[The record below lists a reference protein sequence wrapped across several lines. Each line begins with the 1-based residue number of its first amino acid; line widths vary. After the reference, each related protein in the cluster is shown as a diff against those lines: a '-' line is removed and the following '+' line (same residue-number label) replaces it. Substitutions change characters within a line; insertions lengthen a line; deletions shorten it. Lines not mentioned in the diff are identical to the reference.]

1 MTVTA
6 ATTRN
11 DYVATS
17 GQRVFAY
24 TFTALLESD
33 IKVLK
38 NGTALALG
46 ESNDYTLSVVGTY
59 GGNVTLTS
67 DAVTGDKIAIY
78 LDMPLS
84 RTTNYQNSGDFLAL
98 DVNGDFN
105 KLWLAIQQGTTDLIR
120 AIRRPV
126 ADAGTINMELP
137 IASSRASQ
145 LLGFDAT
152 GAVEVLPYTASG
164 VEILTVDEFTGT
176 GSQTAFTLTDAPA
189 VATLL
194 QISIDGLMQQVSSY
208 SLSGLI
214 VTFSE
219 APPLN
224 SKIEVRKFIRNTD
237 VVGDITAVVAGT
249 GLTGGGTSGGVTLAI
264 DSTVATLT
272 GSQTLTNKTLT
283 SPVLNTGLSGSAFLD
298 EDNFAS
304 NSATKVASQQSIKA
318 YVDGKT
324 SGSVSYTQVDITAQ
338 GDLRLQD
345 ASGGQYIAIQ
355 APATVASN
363 VTLTLPADDGNADQ
377 VLATNGSGVL
387 SWVTSGG
394 LYNSWLVKTSAYTML
409 SGDQIVGNHASTAFT
424 LTLPAS
430 PSAGAVVTVKNVGAA
445 LITIGRNS
453 QNINSSANDA
463 LLPLNNAAT
472 LVFVDST
479 IGWTTI

>member
-17 GQRVFAY
+17 GQTVFAY
-24 TFTALLESD
+24 TFTALLDSD

-46 ESNDYTLSVVGTY
+46 SSNDYTLSGVGTY

-67 DAVTGDKIAIY
+67 GATTGDKIAIY

-84 RTTNYQNSGDFLAL
+84 RSTNYQNSGDFLAL

-137 IASSRASQ
+137 LAAARKDT

-152 GAVEVLPYTASG
+152 GAVEVVPYSASG

-214 VTFSE
+214 VTFSQ

-237 VVGDITAVVAGT
+237 VIGDITGVVAGT
-249 GLTGGGTSGGVTLAI
+249 GLSGGGTTGDVTLAV
-264 DSTVATLT
+264 SAASGAVTV
-272 GSQTLTNKTLT
+272 T
-283 SPVLNTGLSGSAFLD
+283 SPTINTSIQGTAFLD

-304 NSATKVASQQSIKA
+304 NSATKLASQQSIKA
-318 YVDGKT
+318 YVDANGF
-324 SGSVSYTQVDITAQ
+324 SITVTNVT
-338 GDLRLQD
+338 
-345 ASGGQYIAIQ
+345 ASGTTAAKDNLYYIANAGVTITLPSSPT
-355 APATVASN
+355 AGDVVYIAHGNFTNTVIGRGGSN
-363 VTLTLPADDGNADQ
+363 VMGAASDLTVDVANMGLTL
-377 VLATNGSGVL
+377 
-387 SWVTSGG
+387 
-394 LYNSWLVKTSAYTML
+394 AYT
-409 SGDQIVGNHASTAFT
+409 TA
-424 LTLPAS
+424 AR
-430 PSAGAVVTVKNVGAA
+430 GWA
-445 LITIGRNS
+445 LI
-453 QNINSSANDA
+453 
-463 LLPLNNAAT
+463 
-472 LVFVDST
+472 
-479 IGWTTI
+479 

>member
-17 GQRVFAY
+17 GQTVFAY
-24 TFTALLESD
+24 TFTALLDSD

-46 ESNDYTLSVVGTY
+46 SGNDYTLSGVGTY

-67 DAVTGDKIAIY
+67 GATTGDKIAIY

-137 IASSRASQ
+137 LAASRKDT

-152 GAVEVLPYTASG
+152 GAVEVVAYSASG

-176 GSQTAFTLTDAPA
+176 GSQTAFTLIDAPA

-237 VVGDITAVVAGT
+237 VIGDITGVVAGT
-249 GLTGGGTSGGVTLAI
+249 GLSGGGTTGNVTLAI
-264 DSTVATLT
+264 DATVATLT
-272 GSQTLTNKTLT
+272 GTQTFTNKTLT
-283 SPVLNTGLSGSAFLD
+283 SPVLNTGLSGTAFLD

-318 YVDGKT
+318 YVDANVFSIT
-324 SGSVSYTQVDITAQ
+324 VTNITA
-338 GDLRLQD
+338 
-345 ASGGQYIAIQ
+345 SGTTAVKDNLYYIANAGVTITLPSSPT
-355 APATVASN
+355 AGDVVYIAHGNFTNTVIGRGGSNLMGAASDLTVDVAN
-363 VTLTLPADDGNADQ
+363 MGLTL
-377 VLATNGSGVL
+377 
-387 SWVTSGG
+387 
-394 LYNSWLVKTSAYTML
+394 AYT
-409 SGDQIVGNHASTAFT
+409 TA
-424 LTLPAS
+424 AR
-430 PSAGAVVTVKNVGAA
+430 GWA
-445 LITIGRNS
+445 LI
-453 QNINSSANDA
+453 
-463 LLPLNNAAT
+463 
-472 LVFVDST
+472 
-479 IGWTTI
+479 

>member
-17 GQRVFAY
+17 GQTVFAY
-24 TFTALLESD
+24 TFTALLDSD

-46 ESNDYTLSVVGTY
+46 SSNDYTLSGVGTY

-67 DAVTGDKIAIY
+67 GATTGDKIAIY

-84 RTTNYQNSGDFLAL
+84 RSTNYQNSGDFLAL

-137 IASSRASQ
+137 LAAARKDT

-152 GAVEVLPYTASG
+152 GAVEVVPYSALGTG

-237 VVGDITAVVAGT
+237 VIGDITGVVAGT
-249 GLTGGGTSGGVTLAI
+249 GLSGGGTTGDVTLAV
-264 DSTVATLT
+264 SAASGAVTV
-272 GSQTLTNKTLT
+272 T
-283 SPVLNTGLSGSAFLD
+283 SPTINTSIQGTAFLD

-318 YVDGKT
+318 YVDANGF
-324 SGSVSYTQVDITAQ
+324 SITVTNVT
-338 GDLRLQD
+338 
-345 ASGGQYIAIQ
+345 ASGTTAAKDNLYYIANAGVTITLPSSPT
-355 APATVASN
+355 AGDVVYIAHGNFTNTVIGRGGSN
-363 VTLTLPADDGNADQ
+363 VMGAASDLTVDVANMGLTL
-377 VLATNGSGVL
+377 
-387 SWVTSGG
+387 
-394 LYNSWLVKTSAYTML
+394 AYT
-409 SGDQIVGNHASTAFT
+409 TA
-424 LTLPAS
+424 AR
-430 PSAGAVVTVKNVGAA
+430 GWA
-445 LITIGRNS
+445 LI
-453 QNINSSANDA
+453 
-463 LLPLNNAAT
+463 
-472 LVFVDST
+472 
-479 IGWTTI
+479 

>member
-17 GQRVFAY
+17 GQTVFAY
-24 TFTALLESD
+24 TFTALLDSD

-46 ESNDYTLSVVGTY
+46 SGNNYTLSGIGTY
-59 GGNVTLTS
+59 GGNVTLT
-67 DAVTGDKIAIY
+67 AGAITGDKIAIY

-137 IASSRASQ
+137 VASSRASL

-152 GAVEVLPYTASG
+152 GAVEVLPYSALGTG
-164 VEILTVDEFTGT
+164 VEILTVDEFTGN
-176 GSQTAFTLTDAPA
+176 GSKTAFTLTDAPA

-208 SLSGLI
+208 SLSGLV

-237 VVGDITAVVAGT
+237 IVGDITAVVAGT
-249 GLTGGGTSGGVTLAI
+249 GLTGGGTSGGVTLAV
-264 DSTVATLT
+264 SAAAGAVTV
-272 GSQTLTNKTLT
+272 T
-283 SPVLNTGLSGSAFLD
+283 SPTINTSIQGTAFLD

-318 YVDGKT
+318 YIDANA
-324 SGSVSYTQVDITAQ
+324 SSITVINVT
-338 GDLRLQD
+338 GNGTT
-345 ASGGQYIAIQ
+345 ASKNNLYYIANAGVTITLPSSPDSGDVVYI
-355 APATVASN
+355 AHGAFTNTVIARGGKNVMGAASN
-363 VTLTLPADDGNADQ
+363 LTVDVANMGLTL
-377 VLATNGSGVL
+377 
-387 SWVTSGG
+387 
-394 LYNSWLVKTSAYTML
+394 AYT
-409 SGDQIVGNHASTAFT
+409 TA
-424 LTLPAS
+424 AR
-430 PSAGAVVTVKNVGAA
+430 GWA
-445 LITIGRNS
+445 LI
-453 QNINSSANDA
+453 
-463 LLPLNNAAT
+463 
-472 LVFVDST
+472 
-479 IGWTTI
+479 

>member
-17 GQRVFAY
+17 GQTVFAY
-24 TFTALLESD
+24 TFTALLNSD

-46 ESNDYTLSVVGTY
+46 SGNNYTLSGIGTY
-59 GGNVTLTS
+59 GGNVTLT
-67 DAVTGDKIAIY
+67 AGATTGDKIAIY

-137 IASSRASQ
+137 IASSRASL

-152 GAVEVLPYTASG
+152 GAVEVLPYSALGTG
-164 VEILTVDEFTGT
+164 VEILTVDEFTGN
-176 GSQTAFTLTDAPA
+176 GSTTAFTLTDAPA

-208 SLSGLI
+208 SLLGLV

-249 GLTGGGTSGGVTLAI
+249 GLTGGGTSGGVTLAV
-264 DSTVATLT
+264 SAAAGAVTV
-272 GSQTLTNKTLT
+272 T
-283 SPVLNTGLSGSAFLD
+283 SPTINTSIQGTAFLD

-318 YVDGKT
+318 YIDANA
-324 SGSVSYTQVDITAQ
+324 SSITVINVT
-338 GDLRLQD
+338 GNGTT
-345 ASGGQYIAIQ
+345 ASKNNLYYIANAGVTITLPSSPDSGDVVYI
-355 APATVASN
+355 AHGAFTNTVIARGGKNVMGAASN
-363 VTLTLPADDGNADQ
+363 LTVDVANMGLTL
-377 VLATNGSGVL
+377 
-387 SWVTSGG
+387 
-394 LYNSWLVKTSAYTML
+394 AYT
-409 SGDQIVGNHASTAFT
+409 TA
-424 LTLPAS
+424 AR
-430 PSAGAVVTVKNVGAA
+430 GWA
-445 LITIGRNS
+445 LI
-453 QNINSSANDA
+453 
-463 LLPLNNAAT
+463 
-472 LVFVDST
+472 
-479 IGWTTI
+479 

>member
-1 MTVTA
+1 MSLTQTSTRFDYIATA
-6 ATTRN
+6 NQTAFVYNWKILVSTDIAVVKNNVLLSTGLYSVSGVGNTT
-11 DYVATS
+11 
-17 GQRVFAY
+17 
-24 TFTALLESD
+24 
-33 IKVLK
+33 
-38 NGTALALG
+38 
-46 ESNDYTLSVVGTY
+46 
-59 GGNVTLTS
+59 GGNVKLNTGAT
-67 DAVTGDKIAIY
+67 AGDKVSVFLAMPITRSTNYSNSGSFLASTVNNDFDKVYSAAIQNSNTRFVKLNT
-78 LDMPLS
+78 LDQPMI
-84 RTTNYQNSGDFLAL
+84 YQNSPQTVDMTLPLAS
-98 DVNGDFN
+98 V
-105 KLWLAIQQGTTDLIR
+105 R
-120 AIRRPV
+120 AGKIF
-126 ADAGTINMELP
+126 
-137 IASSRASQ
+137 
-145 LLGFDAT
+145 GFDINT
-152 GAVEVLPYTASG
+152 GNPEMLDYSVGGTNVQ
-164 VEILTVDEFTGT
+164 ILTIDEFTGT
-176 GSQTAFTLTDAPA
+176 GSQTAFTLTDAP
-189 VATLL
+189 TSNRLL

-237 VVGDITAVVAGT
+237 VVGDITGVVAGT
-249 GLTGGGTSGGVTLAI
+249 GLSGGGTTGNVTLAI

-283 SPVLNTGLSGSAFLD
+283 SP
-298 EDNFAS
+298 
-304 NSATKVASQQSIKA
+304 
-318 YVDGKT
+318 
-324 SGSVSYTQVDITAQ
+324 SVSGDLNILAQ

-409 SGDQIVGNHASTAFT
+409 IGDQIIGNHASTAFT

-453 QNINSSANDA
+453 QNINSSASDA

>member
-17 GQRVFAY
+17 GQTVFAY
-24 TFTALLESD
+24 TFTALLDSD

-46 ESNDYTLSVVGTY
+46 SSNDYTLSGVGTY

-67 DAVTGDKIAIY
+67 GATTGDKIAIY

-84 RTTNYQNSGDFLAL
+84 RSTNYQNSGDFLAL

-137 IASSRASQ
+137 LAAARKDT

-152 GAVEVLPYTASG
+152 GAVEVVAYSASG

-237 VVGDITAVVAGT
+237 VIGDITGVVAGT
-249 GLTGGGTSGGVTLAI
+249 GLSGGGTTGNVTLAV
-264 DSTVATLT
+264 SAASGAVTV
-272 GSQTLTNKTLT
+272 T
-283 SPVLNTGLSGSAFLD
+283 SPTINTSIQGTAFLD

-318 YVDGKT
+318 YVDANGF
-324 SGSVSYTQVDITAQ
+324 SITVTNVT
-338 GDLRLQD
+338 
-345 ASGGQYIAIQ
+345 ASGTTAVKDNLYYIANAGVTITLPSSPT
-355 APATVASN
+355 AGDVVYIAHGNFTNTVIGRGGSN
-363 VTLTLPADDGNADQ
+363 VMGAASDLTVDVANMGLTL
-377 VLATNGSGVL
+377 
-387 SWVTSGG
+387 
-394 LYNSWLVKTSAYTML
+394 AYT
-409 SGDQIVGNHASTAFT
+409 TA
-424 LTLPAS
+424 AR
-430 PSAGAVVTVKNVGAA
+430 GWA
-445 LITIGRNS
+445 LI
-453 QNINSSANDA
+453 
-463 LLPLNNAAT
+463 
-472 LVFVDST
+472 
-479 IGWTTI
+479 

>member
-17 GQRVFAY
+17 GQTVFAY
-24 TFTALLESD
+24 TFTALLDSD

-46 ESNDYTLSVVGTY
+46 SSNDYTLSGVGTY

-67 DAVTGDKIAIY
+67 GATTGDKIAIY

-137 IASSRASQ
+137 LAASRKDT

-152 GAVEVLPYTASG
+152 GAVEVLPYSALGTG

-189 VATLL
+189 VAALL

-208 SLSGLI
+208 SLSGLV
-214 VTFSE
+214 VTFSQ

-249 GLTGGGTSGGVTLAI
+249 GLTGGGTTGNVTLAI
-264 DSTVATLT
+264 DATVATLT
-272 GSQTLTNKTLT
+272 GTQTLTNKTLT
-283 SPVLNTGLSGSAFLD
+283 SP
-298 EDNFAS
+298 
-304 NSATKVASQQSIKA
+304 
-318 YVDGKT
+318 
-324 SGSVSYTQVDITAQ
+324 SVSGDLNILAQ

-394 LYNSWLVKTSAYTML
+394 LYNAWLVKTAAYTML
-409 SGDQIVGNHASTAFT
+409 SGDQIVGNHASSAFT

-453 QNINSSANDA
+453 QKINSLTEDGELVTGASG
-463 LLPLNNAAT
+463 T
-472 LVFVDST
+472 LVYVDST
-479 IGWTTI
+479 IGWTVI

>member
-17 GQRVFAY
+17 GQTVFAY
-24 TFTALLESD
+24 TFTALLDSD

-46 ESNDYTLSVVGTY
+46 SSNDYTLSGVGTY

-67 DAVTGDKIAIY
+67 GATTGDKIAIY

-84 RTTNYQNSGDFLAL
+84 RSTNYQNSGDFLAL

-137 IASSRASQ
+137 LAASRKDT

-152 GAVEVLPYTASG
+152 GAVEVLPYSALGTG

-208 SLSGLI
+208 SLSGLV
-214 VTFSE
+214 VTFSQ

-237 VVGDITAVVAGT
+237 V
-249 GLTGGGTSGGVTLAI
+249 
-264 DSTVATLT
+264 
-272 GSQTLTNKTLT
+272 
-283 SPVLNTGLSGSAFLD
+283 
-298 EDNFAS
+298 
-304 NSATKVASQQSIKA
+304 
-318 YVDGKT
+318 
-324 SGSVSYTQVDITAQ
+324 
-338 GDLRLQD
+338 
-345 ASGGQYIAIQ
+345 
-355 APATVASN
+355 
-363 VTLTLPADDGNADQ
+363 
-377 VLATNGSGVL
+377 
-387 SWVTSGG
+387 WV
-394 LYNSWLVKTSAYTML
+394 
-409 SGDQIVGNHASTAFT
+409 I
-424 LTLPAS
+424 
-430 PSAGAVVTVKNVGAA
+430 
-445 LITIGRNS
+445 
-453 QNINSSANDA
+453 
-463 LLPLNNAAT
+463 LLL
-472 LVFVDST
+472 
-479 IGWTTI
+479 

>member
-17 GQRVFAY
+17 GQTVFAY
-24 TFTALLESD
+24 TFTALLDSD

-46 ESNDYTLSVVGTY
+46 SSNDYTLSGVGTY

-67 DAVTGDKIAIY
+67 GATTGDKIAIY

-137 IASSRASQ
+137 LAASRKDT

-152 GAVEVLPYTASG
+152 GAVEVVAYSASG

-249 GLTGGGTSGGVTLAI
+249 GLSGGGTTGNVTLAI

-318 YVDGKT
+318 YVDANGF
-324 SGSVSYTQVDITAQ
+324 SITVTNVTAN
-338 GDLRLQD
+338 GTTAAKDNLY
-345 ASGGQYIAIQ
+345 YIANAGVTITLPSSPT
-355 APATVASN
+355 AGDVVYIAHGNFTNTVIGRGGSN
-363 VTLTLPADDGNADQ
+363 VMGAASDLTVDVANMGLTL
-377 VLATNGSGVL
+377 
-387 SWVTSGG
+387 
-394 LYNSWLVKTSAYTML
+394 AYT
-409 SGDQIVGNHASTAFT
+409 TA
-424 LTLPAS
+424 AR
-430 PSAGAVVTVKNVGAA
+430 GWA
-445 LITIGRNS
+445 LI
-453 QNINSSANDA
+453 
-463 LLPLNNAAT
+463 
-472 LVFVDST
+472 
-479 IGWTTI
+479 

>member
-17 GQRVFAY
+17 GQTVFAY
-24 TFTALLESD
+24 TFTALLDSD

-46 ESNDYTLSVVGTY
+46 SSNDYTLSGVGTY

-67 DAVTGDKIAIY
+67 GATTGDKIAIY

-84 RTTNYQNSGDFLAL
+84 RSTNYQNSGDFLAL

-137 IASSRASQ
+137 LAAARKDT

-152 GAVEVLPYTASG
+152 GAVEVLPYSALGTG

-249 GLTGGGTSGGVTLAI
+249 GLTGGGTTGNVTLAI
-264 DSTVATLT
+264 DATVATLT
-272 GSQTLTNKTLT
+272 GTQTLTNKTLT
-283 SPVLNTGLSGSAFLD
+283 SP
-298 EDNFAS
+298 
-304 NSATKVASQQSIKA
+304 
-318 YVDGKT
+318 
-324 SGSVSYTQVDITAQ
+324 SVSGDLNILAQ

-394 LYNSWLVKTSAYTML
+394 LYNAWLVKTAAYTML
-409 SGDQIVGNHASTAFT
+409 SGDQIVGNHASSAFT

-453 QNINSSANDA
+453 QPINSSANDA
-463 LLPLNNAAT
+463 LLPQNNAAT
-472 LVFVDST
+472 LVYVDST

>member
-17 GQRVFAY
+17 GQTVFAY
-24 TFTALLESD
+24 TFTALLDSD

-46 ESNDYTLSVVGTY
+46 SGNDYTLSGVGTY

-67 DAVTGDKIAIY
+67 GATTGDKIAIY

-137 IASSRASQ
+137 LAASRKDT

-152 GAVEVLPYTASG
+152 GAVEVVAYSASG

-176 GSQTAFTLTDAPA
+176 GSQTAFTLIDAPA

-237 VVGDITAVVAGT
+237 VIGDITGVVAGT
-249 GLTGGGTSGGVTLAI
+249 GLSGGGTTGNVTLAI
-264 DSTVATLT
+264 DATVATLT
-272 GSQTLTNKTLT
+272 GTQTFTNKTLT
-283 SPVLNTGLSGSAFLD
+283 SPVLNTGTLTSPVLNTGLSGTAFLD

-318 YVDGKT
+318 YVDANVF
-324 SGSVSYTQVDITAQ
+324 SITVTNVTGNGTTAVK
-338 GDLRLQD
+338 DNLY
-345 ASGGQYIAIQ
+345 YIANAGVTITLPSSPT
-355 APATVASN
+355 AGDVVYIAHGNFTNTVIGRGGSNLMGAASDLTVDVAN
-363 VTLTLPADDGNADQ
+363 MGLTL
-377 VLATNGSGVL
+377 
-387 SWVTSGG
+387 
-394 LYNSWLVKTSAYTML
+394 AYT
-409 SGDQIVGNHASTAFT
+409 TA
-424 LTLPAS
+424 AR
-430 PSAGAVVTVKNVGAA
+430 GWA
-445 LITIGRNS
+445 LI
-453 QNINSSANDA
+453 
-463 LLPLNNAAT
+463 
-472 LVFVDST
+472 
-479 IGWTTI
+479 

>member
-17 GQRVFAY
+17 GQTVFAY
-24 TFTALLESD
+24 TFTALLNSD

-46 ESNDYTLSVVGTY
+46 SGINSITGIGTY
-59 GGNVTLTS
+59 GGNVTLT
-67 DAVTGDKIAIY
+67 AGAITGDKIAIY

-137 IASSRASQ
+137 IASSRASL

-152 GAVEVLPYTASG
+152 GAVEVLPYSALGTG
-164 VEILTVDEFTGT
+164 VEILTVDEFTGN
-176 GSQTAFTLTDAPA
+176 GSTTAFTLTDAPA

-208 SLSGLI
+208 SLLGLV

-249 GLTGGGTSGGVTLAI
+249 GLTGGGTSGGVTLAV
-264 DSTVATLT
+264 SAAAGAVTV
-272 GSQTLTNKTLT
+272 T
-283 SPVLNTGLSGSAFLD
+283 SPTINTSIQGTAFLD

-318 YVDGKT
+318 YIDANA
-324 SGSVSYTQVDITAQ
+324 SSITVINVT
-338 GDLRLQD
+338 GNGTT
-345 ASGGQYIAIQ
+345 ASKNNLYYIANAGVTITLPSSPDSGDVVYI
-355 APATVASN
+355 AHGAFTNTVIARGGKNVMGAASN
-363 VTLTLPADDGNADQ
+363 LTVDVANMGLTL
-377 VLATNGSGVL
+377 
-387 SWVTSGG
+387 
-394 LYNSWLVKTSAYTML
+394 AYT
-409 SGDQIVGNHASTAFT
+409 TA
-424 LTLPAS
+424 AR
-430 PSAGAVVTVKNVGAA
+430 GWA
-445 LITIGRNS
+445 LI
-453 QNINSSANDA
+453 
-463 LLPLNNAAT
+463 
-472 LVFVDST
+472 
-479 IGWTTI
+479 

>member
-17 GQRVFAY
+17 GQTVFAY
-24 TFTALLESD
+24 TFTALLDSD

-46 ESNDYTLSVVGTY
+46 SGNDYTLSGVGTY

-67 DAVTGDKIAIY
+67 GATTGDKIAIY

-137 IASSRASQ
+137 LAASRKDT

-152 GAVEVLPYTASG
+152 GAVEVVAYSASG

-176 GSQTAFTLTDAPA
+176 GSQTAFTLIDAPA

-237 VVGDITAVVAGT
+237 VIGDITGVVAGT
-249 GLTGGGTSGGVTLAI
+249 GLSGGGTTGNVTLAI
-264 DSTVATLT
+264 DATVATLT
-272 GSQTLTNKTLT
+272 GTQTFTNKTLT
-283 SPVLNTGLSGSAFLD
+283 SPVLNTGTLTSPVLNTGLSGTAFLD

-318 YVDGKT
+318 YVDANVFSIT
-324 SGSVSYTQVDITAQ
+324 VTNITA
-338 GDLRLQD
+338 
-345 ASGGQYIAIQ
+345 SGTTAVKDNLYYIANAGVTITLPSSPT
-355 APATVASN
+355 AGDVVYIAHGNFTNTVIGRGGSN
-363 VTLTLPADDGNADQ
+363 VMGAARDLTVDVANMGLTL
-377 VLATNGSGVL
+377 
-387 SWVTSGG
+387 
-394 LYNSWLVKTSAYTML
+394 AYT
-409 SGDQIVGNHASTAFT
+409 TA
-424 LTLPAS
+424 AR
-430 PSAGAVVTVKNVGAA
+430 GWA
-445 LITIGRNS
+445 LI
-453 QNINSSANDA
+453 
-463 LLPLNNAAT
+463 
-472 LVFVDST
+472 
-479 IGWTTI
+479 

>member
-1 MTVTA
+1 VLLSTGLYSVSGVGN
-6 ATTRN
+6 TT
-11 DYVATS
+11 
-17 GQRVFAY
+17 
-24 TFTALLESD
+24 
-33 IKVLK
+33 
-38 NGTALALG
+38 
-46 ESNDYTLSVVGTY
+46 
-59 GGNVTLTS
+59 GGNVTLNTG
-67 DAVTGDKIAIY
+67 ATAGDKVSVFLAMPITRSTNYSNSGSFLASTVNNDFDKVYSAAIQNSNTRFVKLNT
-78 LDMPLS
+78 LDQPMI
-84 RTTNYQNSGDFLAL
+84 YQNSPQTVDMTLPLAS
-98 DVNGDFN
+98 V
-105 KLWLAIQQGTTDLIR
+105 R
-120 AIRRPV
+120 AGKIF
-126 ADAGTINMELP
+126 
-137 IASSRASQ
+137 
-145 LLGFDAT
+145 GFDINT
-152 GAVEVLPYTASG
+152 GNPEMLDYSVGGTNVQ
-164 VEILTVDEFTGT
+164 ILTIDEFTGT
-176 GSQTAFTLTDAPA
+176 GSQTAFTLTDAP
-189 VATLL
+189 TSNRLL

-237 VVGDITAVVAGT
+237 VVGDITGVVAGT
-249 GLTGGGTSGGVTLAI
+249 GLSGGGTTGNVTLAI

-283 SPVLNTGLSGSAFLD
+283 SP
-298 EDNFAS
+298 
-304 NSATKVASQQSIKA
+304 
-318 YVDGKT
+318 
-324 SGSVSYTQVDITAQ
+324 SVSGDLNILAQ

-409 SGDQIVGNHASTAFT
+409 IGDQIIGNHASTAFT

-453 QNINSSANDA
+453 QNINSSASDA